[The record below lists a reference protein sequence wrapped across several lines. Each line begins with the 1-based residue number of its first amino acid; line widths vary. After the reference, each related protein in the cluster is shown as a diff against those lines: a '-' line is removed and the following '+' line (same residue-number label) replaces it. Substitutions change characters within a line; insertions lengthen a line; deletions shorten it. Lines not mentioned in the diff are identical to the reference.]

1 MITASLI
8 PAVPAFGSTDI
19 SIKECITLRNR
30 FNMEAKNQ
38 MWQKAQAT
46 ITRMMPCDLHATVDE
61 DFATAQLYLW
71 KVFVEYNARD
81 YEGVNNSILDF
92 ETGSGSSD
100 EIGGID
106 HVVKIYNFG
115 FQASNVLGR
124 DQLALSRIVSA
135 RNHVNSSTEVKL
147 AASVFRKNIYAAA
160 TVGRYDYAASI
171 LNNGIEYLS
180 TRNASQQD
188 LYKVRLQ
195 GGVTRLLHLISEN
208 DSRRISPKELDGA
221 KLIFEN
227 LKIES
232 SQISPSHAAYFDAML
247 AMVEALR
254 GDPQEAIAA
263 AEKAVQQ
270 TAGSSESWTE
280 VSARLLASRI
290 AVMAGSGGR
299 AIAIIDDLPISPTNP
314 FALSALAEAE
324 ELRVRAHMMNRQYV
338 SALTSMWTLRG
349 MEAPGATYRMNMAS
363 LATVGT
369 ESFLPWGIVS
379 VVLFL
384 ITGLLMVKGPKYATR
399 LIPQPDPNVHMMS
412 FGFPLFRPSERQD
425 DNESRA
431 EEDATDEARADRFPV
446 PNVYDEVPAALPE
459 DRPEPTPWSLFASG
473 NAERVA
479 GLTDHWPLFFDLVRD
494 DITEIIEADP
504 VAARAL
510 NLLNVTIG
518 DSEHVFENVR
528 RTMPHEGH
536 MPRSVRLVIRT
547 DAGEPDAITE
557 QGDARYTCQ
566 LTERTFE
573 VTGNAPYPAVTF
585 VESTGRVPKDLLR
598 GAGIDNSGFVLH
610 PEILASG
617 PDAVVRA
624 IAILGALRVLD
635 GLDGLRDGMAIDSA
649 LWNADLADAEWPDL
663 PDWAEV

>member
-1 MITASLI
+1 M
-8 PAVPAFGSTDI
+8 VGDG
-19 SIKECITLRNR
+19 E
-30 FNMEAKNQ
+30 
-38 MWQKAQAT
+38 KA
-46 ITRMMPCDLHATVDE
+46 L
-61 DFATAQLYLW
+61 QL
-71 KVFVEYNARD
+71 
-81 YEGVNNSILDF
+81 
-92 ETGSGSSD
+92 
-100 EIGGID
+100 
-106 HVVKIYNFG
+106 
-115 FQASNVLGR
+115 
-124 DQLALSRIVSA
+124 
-135 RNHVNSSTEVKL
+135 
-147 AASVFRKNIYAAA
+147 
-160 TVGRYDYAASI
+160 
-171 LNNGIEYLS
+171 
-180 TRNASQQD
+180 
-188 LYKVRLQ
+188 VR
-195 GGVTRLLHLISEN
+195 
-208 DSRRISPKELDGA
+208 
-221 KLIFEN
+221 N
-227 LKIES
+227 LKAE
-232 SQISPSHAAYFDAML
+232 DT
-247 AMVEALR
+247 
-254 GDPQEAIAA
+254 DPIA
-263 AEKAVQQ
+263 KA
-270 TAGSSESWTE
+270 
-280 VSARLLASRI
+280 
-290 AVMAGSGGR
+290 
-299 AIAIIDDLPISPTNP
+299 
-314 FALSALAEAE
+314 ALAEAE
-324 ELRVRAHMMNRQYV
+324 ELRVRAHMMNRQYI
-338 SALTSMWTLRG
+338 SALTSMWTLKR

-412 FGFPLFRPSERQD
+412 FGFPLFRPSERPND
-425 DNESRA
+425 DSEARA
-431 EEDATDEARADRFPV
+431 DEDATDEARADRFPI

-459 DRPEPTPWSLFASG
+459 DRPEPTPWSLFASR

-494 DITEIIEADP
+494 DVTEIIEADP

-518 DSEHVFENVR
+518 DSEQVFENVR

-536 MPRSVRLVIRT
+536 MPHSVRLVIRT

-649 LWNADLADAEWPDL
+649 LWNADLADAEWPEV
-663 PDWAEV
+663 PDWADV